1 MDFEYTSIISGLC
14 DNKIVKLLLV
24 SSFILFKV
32 FKYSIFLFLDFIND
46 MSFIPINEISSFPI
60 FIFSYWLFKTFTP
73 LFISSSINA
82 IRNAC
87 KNLDTFDLS
96 RCELYT
102 SAYPC
107 PMCLGAIM
115 WSNIKTVYY
124 GATAQD
130 TGNIG
135 FRDDF
140 MYDWINHKNDEILK
154 LIEINREECVE
165 VQQMWLNKKD
175 RIEY

>member
-1 MDFEYTSIISGLC
+1 
-14 DNKIVKLLLV
+14 
-24 SSFILFKV
+24 
-32 FKYSIFLFLDFIND
+32 
-46 MSFIPINEISSFPI
+46 
-60 FIFSYWLFKTFTP
+60 
-73 LFISSSINA
+73 
-82 IRNAC
+82 
-87 KNLDTFDLS
+87 
-96 RCELYT
+96 
-102 SAYPC
+102 
-107 PMCLGAIM
+107 M